1 MQAPPHIDDRLL
13 VCYHAIFGISLIPD
27 RHLRQLEKWTAF
39 QQAHFAN
46 GKNLHRLID
55 FFAEFDYILEA
66 FRQHD
71 FLEEYRVKFGDT
83 AQYRRKHVKTSQGI
97 TGLRCLERAMQ
108 VEGAGGFQRRINMYT
123 ARFSTPGGA
132 IFPITYELGS
142 KVMDYLGQ
150 YWVLFD
156 PLLDRTALF
165 GNTDMNLLY
174 DEHERPAPR
183 EGEENAAP
191 ASPHASS
198 AESTR
203 TTPPHGHRPPGRALL
218 SPRAPRAH
226 LPDLQALLHRLRE
239 LSGEAHPM
247 LS

>member
-27 RHLRQLEKWTAF
+27 RQLRQLEKWTAF
-39 QQAHFAN
+39 QQAHFAD
-46 GKNLHRLID
+46 GKNLRRLVD
-55 FFAEFDYILEA
+55 FFAEFDYILAA
-66 FRQHD
+66 FQQHD

-83 AQYRRKHVKTSQGI
+83 LEYKRVHVTTRQGI

-108 VEGAGGFQRRINMYT
+108 TGGHAEALIRMNRYI
-123 ARFSTPGGA
+123 ARFRTPDNT
-132 IFPITYELGS
+132 IFPITYALGCA
-142 KVMDYLGQ
+142 VMGWLRD
-150 YWVLFD
+150 YWVLCD
-156 PLLDRTALF
+156 PLLDRTALY

-191 ASPHASS
+191 ASPHASH
-198 AESTR
+198 AEPALPANR
-203 TTPPHGHRPPGRALL
+203 HRPPDRALL

-226 LPDLQALLHRLRE
+226 RPDLQALLPRLRE

>member
-13 VCYHAIFGISLIPD
+13 VCYHAIFAISLIPD
-27 RHLRQLEKWTAF
+27 RHLRQLEKWAAF

-46 GKNLHRLID
+46 GKNLRRLVD
-55 FFAEFDYILEA
+55 FFAEFDYILAA
-66 FRQHD
+66 FQQHD

-83 AQYRRKHVKTSQGI
+83 VQYRRKHVKTSQGI

-108 VEGAGGFQRRINMYT
+108 VEGAGGFQTRINIYT

-132 IFPITYELGS
+132 IFPITYALGS

-191 ASPHASS
+191 ASPHASH
-198 AESTR
+198 AE
-203 TTPPHGHRPPGRALL
+203 PAVPAHRHPPPGRALL